1 MWNMTQ
7 PSREQPPEVGPAANH
22 LVGSDRVLA
31 VLIELAGHADGIGLD
46 ELARTVGSAKSTV
59 HRALASLKRAGLAEQ
74 DSRGSYLLGD
84 EFLRLAFTHHELRPD
99 HIRVHPL
106 LEELAQRFGETIHYA
121 VLSDR
126 SVIYRAKVDPP
137 VGAVQLTSVVGGRN
151 PAYCTAV
158 GKLLL
163 SYRLP
168 DDRAVRE
175 WVGRA
180 DLPRHTEHTLISAD
194 DLCEEL
200 GRIRRQGYSVDD
212 QENETGVNCVALP
225 VFLTSPTVPSGAI
238 SVSGLSYRTPLAT
251 LVDEVEAI
259 GAVIGSLSS
268 RPSSSV
274 RS

>member
-1 MWNMTQ
+1 MTQ
-7 PSREQPPEVGPAANH
+7 PSRKQPPETAPAGNH

-99 HIRVHPL
+99 HIRVRPV
-106 LEELAQRFGETIHYA
+106 LEELARRFGETAHYA
-121 VLSDR
+121 VLNDR
-126 SVIYRAKVDPP
+126 SVIYRSKVDPP
-137 VGAVQLTSVVGGRN
+137 VGAVQLTSAIGGRN

-163 SYRLP
+163 SYSLS
-168 DDRAVRE
+168 DDQAVRE
-175 WVGRA
+175 WVGEA
-180 DLPRHTEHTLISAD
+180 ELPRRTEHTLTSAD
-194 DLCEEL
+194 EL
-200 GRIRRQGYSVDD
+200 GRELDRIRQQGYSVDD
-212 QENETGVNCVALP
+212 QENEAGVNCVALP

-238 SVSGLSYRTPLAT
+238 SVSGLSYRTPLAA
-251 LVDEVEAI
+251 LVNEVEAI

-268 RPSSSV
+268 RPPSSV

>member
-1 MWNMTQ
+1 MSQ
-7 PSREQPPEVGPAANH
+7 SSREQPTEVVPTGSH

-46 ELARTVGSAKSTV
+46 ELARTIGSAKSTV
-59 HRALASLKRAGLAEQ
+59 HRALASLKRAGLAVQ
-74 DSRGSYLLGD
+74 DGRGSYLLGD

-99 HIRVHPL
+99 HVRVRPV
-106 LEELAQRFGETIHYA
+106 LEELVRRFGETVHYA
-121 VLSDR
+121 VLSER
-126 SVIYRAKVDPP
+126 SVVYRSKVDPS

-163 SYRLP
+163 SYSLP

-175 WVGRA
+175 WVGSGT
-180 DLPRHTEHTLISAD
+180 LPRHTEHTLTSAD
-194 DLCEEL
+194 ELCEEL
-200 GRIRRQGYSVDD
+200 GRIRQLGYSVDN

-225 VFLTSPTVPSGAI
+225 VFFASPTVPSGAI

-251 LVDEVEAI
+251 LVDKIDEITE
-259 GAVIGSLSS
+259 VIGPLSS
-268 RPSSSV
+268 GPAARRES
-274 RS
+274 

>member
-1 MWNMTQ
+1 MQ
-7 PSREQPPEVGPAANH
+7 PSREQPPEVAPVANH

-59 HRALASLKRAGLAEQ
+59 HRALASLKRAGLDEQ

-99 HIRVHPL
+99 HIRVRPV
-106 LEELAQRFGETIHYA
+106 LEELAQRFGETVHYA

-126 SVIYRAKVDPP
+126 SVIYRSKVDPP

-163 SYRLP
+163 SYSLP

-175 WVGRA
+175 WVGGTE
-180 DLPRHTEHTLISAD
+180 LPRRTEHTLTSAD
-194 DLCEEL
+194 ELCEEL
-200 GRIRRQGYSVDD
+200 AQIRRQGYSVDD

-238 SVSGLSYRTPLAT
+238 SVSGLFYRTPLAT
-251 LVDEVEAI
+251 LVDELEAI
-259 GAVIGSLSS
+259 GAVIGALSS
-268 RPSSSV
+268 RPPSSV